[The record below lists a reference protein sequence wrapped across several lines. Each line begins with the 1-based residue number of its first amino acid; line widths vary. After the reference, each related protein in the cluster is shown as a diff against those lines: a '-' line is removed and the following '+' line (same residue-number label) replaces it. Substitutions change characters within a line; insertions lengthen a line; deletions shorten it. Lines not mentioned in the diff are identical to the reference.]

1 MRLLTASIALPTC
14 DSGGWG
20 SDLQRDEAAFLVLDG
35 AMVCTAGILLTVFH
49 PGFCFSQLSNVS
61 SRRAANRKPGDA
73 DILIS
78 PINDSLGDVRMA
90 TEDLRRRQKRHR
102 LMKRIVNLASR
113 LLSLLRQSHR
123 RRHWSNRG
131 LLETAAAPWSDCAA
145 PLTYCVCMKSL
156 LYEYAWVGRSR
167 DPNVHVI

>member
-1 MRLLTASIALPTC
+1 MQIREVADRQHCLAILR
-14 DSGGWG
+14 SGGWG

-61 SRRAANRKPGDA
+61 PRRAVDRVPGDA
-73 DILIS
+73 DIVIS

-102 LMKRIVNLASR
+102 LMKRIVNLAS
-113 LLSLLRQSHR
+113 LLLRQSHR
-123 RRHWSNRG
+123 RRHWSRELRRDSRG
-131 LLETAAAPWSDCAA
+131 P
-145 PLTYCVCMKSL
+145 
-156 LYEYAWVGRSR
+156 
-167 DPNVHVI
+167 VICLRWAEA